1 MGLFDDYKWNT
12 SEWDSIGDVPIL
24 GDVHKGIFGDPE
36 AIKAAYDKAIGLSQ
50 KGSKDIKDFLM
61 GQQGKAQQYY
71 APLANLF
78 QSTYGTQGIQSPQIP
93 QATGPGTLSAL
104 YGGR

>member
-1 MGLFDDYKWNT
+1 MNFDDIFGEGSGSDAGNFMRQFFGEGKKA
-12 SEWDSIGDVPIL
+12 L
-24 GDVHKGIFGDPE
+24 FGDPE
-36 AIKAAYDKAIGLSQ
+36 AIKAAYEKAMGDARA
-50 KGSKDIKDFLM
+50 GGKDITNFLM

-78 QSTYGTQGIQSPQIP
+78 QSTYGTQGIQAPQIP
-93 QATGPGTLSAL
+93 QASNPGTLSSL